1 MLRRK
6 KKYKRSDNRGSS
18 GVQSAGLETG
28 IQKAAPGVYL
38 GDDKLLWTVRAMQD
52 AEGSICASARNPV
65 TADAAVG

>member
-28 IQKAAPGVYL
+28 VQEAAPGVYL
-38 GDDKLLWTVRAMQD
+38 GDDKLLWTVRAMRG
-52 AEGSICASARNPV
+52 AGWSICAAAQSPI